1 MKKEESGFEV
11 LGIFLLVAITVII
24 MAYIGI
30 I

>member
-1 MKKEESGFEV
+1 MKKENGFEV
-11 LGIFLLVAITVII
+11 LGLFLLVAITVII